1 MNLGILKNK
10 CQKAI
15 PYLKDVRIV
24 IAVAIMILTTVII
37 IIFSATKTNEKAIIA
52 GQQVWS
58 LADGIRQ
65 YYRTRPDAWGLSTL
79 AIAQSKIA
87 GAGMIVGDNITNAL
101 GKEVLIGADSVGN
114 VVMPGGRSF
123 VITYKNLN
131 YDECVE
137 IASQPLN
144 EKQQLSLTS
153 MVIANDTESRFI
165 WGGENLLPISPAVAK
180 DSCRKNNLI
189 AWFLY
194 I

>member
-1 MNLGILKNK
+1 MKLDILKNK
-10 CQKAI
+10 CQKAM
-15 PYLKDVRIV
+15 PYLKDMRIV

-37 IIFSATKTNEKAIIA
+37 IIFSATKTNDKAIIA

-79 AIAQSKIA
+79 AIVQSKIA
-87 GAGMIVGDNITNAL
+87 GAGMIADDNITNAL
-101 GKEVLIGADSVGN
+101 GKDVLIGADSAGN

-123 VITYKNLN
+123 VITYNNLN

-153 MVIANDTESRFI
+153 MVIANDTESHFI
-165 WGGENLLPISPAVAK
+165 WGGKNLLPISLAAAK
-180 DSCRKNNLI
+180 NSCRKNNLI

>member
-1 MNLGILKNK
+1 MNLDILKNK
-10 CQKAI
+10 CQKAM
-15 PYLKDVRIV
+15 PYLKDMRIV
-24 IAVAIMILTTVII
+24 IAVAMMILTTVII

-79 AIAQSKIA
+79 AIVQSKIA
-87 GAGMIVGDNITNAL
+87 GAGMIVGDNISNAL
-101 GKEVLIGADSVGN
+101 GKEVLIGADSAGN

-153 MVIANDTESRFI
+153 MVIASDTESRFI
-165 WGGENLLPISPAVAK
+165 WGGENLLPISPATAK
-180 DSCRKNNLI
+180 NSCRKNNLI